1 MKRRRRRKERKQEN
15 ERRENIA
22 WILISL
28 KWNEL
33 EGFIPSVGGVW
44 MRKLSICCNSFIKN
58 QD

>member
-44 MRKLSICCNSFIKN
+44 MRKLSI
-58 QD
+58 